1 MAKEIDIVVVGAG
14 PVGLFTVFEAGLLG
28 LNCVLIDNLDKP
40 GGQCAELYP
49 EKPIYDIPGVP
60 FQTAQEHVD
69 ALLEQI
75 KPFNY
80 ELILNER
87 VEEITEIDHKD
98 DKYWSVTTN
107 EGTKLTTKNIFIAAG
122 AGSFEPRRP
131 PNIED
136 PDKFIN
142 KGVTYAVRS
151 KSTYEN
157 KDVFIFGGGDSALD
171 WCVEL
176 AEKAKSLSLVHRR
189 DAFRGAQHTEEQM
202 RELVAAGK
210 VKLLTPYL
218 IDSIEG
224 SDKVTG
230 VSLKNFDTNEIEH
243 YEADE
248 LLFLFG
254 LNKKLGP
261 ILEWNIDLN
270 GKKISVNTENFQT
283 SVEGIFAV
291 GDINDYPGKLDLI
304 LSGFH
309 ETTLAVQEA
318 YKRLYPGER
327 VPFGYT
333 TSNSKLQEKLGVQ
346 KVSKLELINLIHK
359 ELPQIQCGRCDTPGC
374 KQYAQAIVD
383 GDPHDRCVPGGE
395 KTLKNLNS
403 ILKRILRKLILNT
416 VQQLRSK
423 KFLLLRKNVLVVK
436 NVLMHALLMQL

>member
-1 MAKEIDIVVVGAG
+1 MNKTDILIIGAG

-28 LNCVLIDNLDKP
+28 LNCTLIDNLDKP

-80 ELILNER
+80 DLHLSER
-87 VEEITEIDHKD
+87 VDLIEEIALENESFWKVKTTE
-98 DKYWSVTTN
+98 DKEFIS
-107 EGTKLTTKNIFIAAG
+107 KNIFIAAG

-131 PNIED
+131 PNIEE
-136 PDKFIN
+136 PDKFLG
-142 KGVTYAVRS
+142 KGVEYAVRS
-151 KSTYEN
+151 VDKYKN
-157 KDVFIFGGGDSALD
+157 KNVVIFGGGDSALD
-171 WCVEL
+171 WTVEL
-176 AEKAKSLSLVHRR
+176 SKVAKLVTLVHRR

-202 RELVAAGK
+202 RALVEKGK
-210 VKLLTPYL
+210 VNLLTPYL
-218 IDSIEG
+218 INSIEG
-224 SDKVTG
+224 NDMVESVT
-230 VSLKNFDTNEIEH
+230 LKNFESNEIED

-261 ILEWNIDLN
+261 ILDWDIDLN
-270 GKKISVNTENFQT
+270 GKKIKVNTENYQT
-283 SVEGIFAV
+283 NKDGIFAV

-318 YKRLYPGER
+318 YKRIYPGER

-333 TSNSKLQEKLGVQ
+333 TSNSKLQEKLGV
-346 KVSKLELINLIHK
+346 
-359 ELPQIQCGRCDTPGC
+359 
-374 KQYAQAIVD
+374 
-383 GDPHDRCVPGGE
+383 
-395 KTLKNLNS
+395 
-403 ILKRILRKLILNT
+403 
-416 VQQLRSK
+416 K
-423 KFLLLRKNVLVVK
+423 K
-436 NVLMHALLMQL
+436 

>member
-98 DKYWSVTTN
+98 DKYWSVRTN
-107 EGTKLTTKNIFIAAG
+107 EGTELTTKNIFIAAG

-176 AEKAKSLSLVHRR
+176 AEKTKSLSLVHRR

-218 IDSIEG
+218 IDGIEG

-230 VSLKNFDTNEIEH
+230 VSLKNFDNNEIEH

-333 TSNSKLQEKLGVQ
+333 TSNSKLQEKLGV
-346 KVSKLELINLIHK
+346 
-359 ELPQIQCGRCDTPGC
+359 
-374 KQYAQAIVD
+374 
-383 GDPHDRCVPGGE
+383 
-395 KTLKNLNS
+395 
-403 ILKRILRKLILNT
+403 
-416 VQQLRSK
+416 K
-423 KFLLLRKNVLVVK
+423 K
-436 NVLMHALLMQL
+436 

>member
-1 MAKEIDIVVVGAG
+1 MAKEVDIVVVGAG

-87 VEEITEIDHKD
+87 VEEITEIDYKD
-98 DKYWSVTTN
+98 DKYWSVKTN
-107 EGTKLTTKNIFIAAG
+107 EGTELTTKNIFIAAG

-176 AEKAKSLSLVHRR
+176 AEKAKSLSLIHRR

-243 YEADE
+243 YQADE

-333 TSNSKLQEKLGVQ
+333 TSNSKLQEKLGV
-346 KVSKLELINLIHK
+346 
-359 ELPQIQCGRCDTPGC
+359 
-374 KQYAQAIVD
+374 
-383 GDPHDRCVPGGE
+383 
-395 KTLKNLNS
+395 
-403 ILKRILRKLILNT
+403 
-416 VQQLRSK
+416 K
-423 KFLLLRKNVLVVK
+423 K
-436 NVLMHALLMQL
+436 